1 MTEMNEIEQNID
13 AATIRDEKIWK
24 LTLLGWSK
32 TRIANE
38 LEISRTVV
46 SMVVNSDYGQ
56 KRLAEM
62 YETVDQAMVG
72 LSELVGIA
80 THQLKNVLE
89 GNYYPEKAKTIIEA
103 SKLVFGVAAKFKE
116 LDRDVRNVR
125 SLN

>member
-1 MTEMNEIEQNID
+1 MTEMNEIEQKID

-62 YETVDQAMVG
+62 YETVDQAMVTAF
-72 LSELVGIA
+72 S
-80 THQLKNVLE
+80 
-89 GNYYPEKAKTIIEA
+89 
-103 SKLVFGVAAKFKE
+103 
-116 LDRDVRNVR
+116 
-125 SLN
+125 